1 MKIAIRLL
9 LVVVYGAVSV
19 RCTTENPIIVPRLLP
34 PISGLAKIPEA
45 TKPVMDGVY
54 RVVRGSER
62 FGEQV
67 VVKWRGDRLS
77 IFSNN
82 NYIVLPTGFKDS
94 TIFLQGYWRNPQSD
108 AAGLASFAIAK
119 TEGARNLLKGLPN
132 TNTQI
137 KGVYGNGNAAP
148 NQEFTLQYLRPF
160 SAEVKSKD
168 FFVVAHRA
176 GGRTSDRLPASEN
189 SIRMIDFTEHLGSNG
204 IEIDIRLTKDKVPV
218 LYHDEDINIR
228 LTIKGPLN
236 GNINSFTYAQINT
249 FVWLIRGEKIPKLE
263 EALDFVVDSTKLEFV
278 WLDMK
283 AEEGLEA
290 ISYVKPIQERILKKA
305 LSKGRKLEVFMGVPS
320 QDIYNG
326 LLATPGFEAIP
337 SLCELSPDQAR
348 ALNAKVWGPRWTLG
362 TQNDLVLQ
370 MQAEGRKVICWTIDV
385 PAFIRQYINEGEFD
399 GLLTNYPSL
408 VTYYHYILQ

>member
-9 LVVVYGAVSV
+9 LVVVYGAISV

-34 PISGLAKIPEA
+34 PISGLTKIPEA

-119 TEGARNLLKGLPN
+119 TEGARNLLKGLPS

-137 KGVYGNGNAAP
+137 KGVYGNGDAAP

-189 SIRMIDFTEHLGSNG
+189 SIRMINFTEHLGSNG

-263 EALDFVVDSTKLEFV
+263 
-278 WLDMK
+278 
-283 AEEGLEA
+283 
-290 ISYVKPIQERILKKA
+290 
-305 LSKGRKLEVFMGVPS
+305 
-320 QDIYNG
+320 
-326 LLATPGFEAIP
+326 
-337 SLCELSPDQAR
+337 
-348 ALNAKVWGPRWTLG
+348 
-362 TQNDLVLQ
+362 
-370 MQAEGRKVICWTIDV
+370 
-385 PAFIRQYINEGEFD
+385 
-399 GLLTNYPSL
+399 
-408 VTYYHYILQ
+408 